1 MMTYADIRPAREA
14 CRKLGISLLA
24 GLALSA
30 CAMTVERPGKS
41 EPRAP
46 ATTPKVEKPEQRE
59 SAAGTESAETAA
71 PMTKALPSYPC
82 ASFYE
87 SGYRVTT
94 GYDKRIPPPLAKP
107 KKGKVFADPAY
118 GTCIVRVTD
127 AANEPTPTF
136 ARVDYARR
144 QLFNADDSLLLIYA
158 INGSWHVYDVR
169 TQQYVKK
176 LRGIGGDAEPY
187 WHAKD
192 PNRLLFLPNNG
203 GMKMFELNVSSNER
217 RLIVD
222 FTQPDAMGARIRDLW
237 PEAARIW
244 TRSEGSPSSN
254 GRYWAFQVETDD
266 FRMLGMFTYDMESKA
281 IIGTY
286 TTKIRPDH
294 VTMSP
299 TGLYVFVAWG
309 EKSPEGGPTV
319 FTRDLRRRWALHVPL
334 GHNDIALDDNGDDVI
349 VSVDHTHGFVF
360 MLRLKDRLM
369 TRLYSVW
376 INNTTMAMHFSAKA
390 YNKPGWV
397 LVSTFGKGRTE
408 WPHQK
413 VFALQLKKNPTIVH
427 LMHHRGAV
435 TTYFAQPQASVNRD
449 FTRVVLNSNW
459 GEPGD
464 ANVDTYMAEIPQDA
478 F

>member
-1 MMTYADIRPAREA
+1 MVQTGVHAIHEA
-14 CRKLGISLLA
+14 CKGLGIVLA
-24 GLALSA
+24 GVLALSA
-30 CAMTVERPGKS
+30 CVSTAEKPLDRKPS
-41 EPRAP
+41 AP
-46 ATTPKVEKPEQRE
+46 ATVPGPVEPQQQESTPTMKP
-59 SAAGTESAETAA
+59 GETAIA
-71 PMTKALPSYPC
+71 AKVPQPNYPC
-82 ASFYE
+82 TNFYTA
-87 SGYRVTT
+87 GYRPRT
-94 GYDKRIPPPLAKP
+94 GFDKTPPPSLAKP
-107 KKGKVFADPAY
+107 SKGVAFADPVY
-118 GTCIVRVTD
+118 STCIVRVTD
-127 AANEPTPTF
+127 AAHEPTPTF

-176 LRGIGGDAEPY
+176 LRGIGGDAEAY
-187 WHAKD
+187 WHPTE

-203 GMKMFELNVSSNER
+203 GMAIYELNVSSNESR
-217 RLIVD
+217 AIVD
-222 FTQPDAMGARIRDLW
+222 FAQPDSKGMRIRDLW
-237 PEAARIW
+237 PEAGRIW
-244 TRSEGSPSSN
+244 TRSEGSPSRD

-266 FRMLGMFTYDMESKA
+266 FRMLGMFTYDMQTNA
-281 IIGTY
+281 ILGTY

-299 TGLYVFVAWG
+299 SGLYVFVAWDENG
-309 EKSPEGGPTV
+309 PEGGPTV
-319 FTRDLRRRWALHVPL
+319 LSRDLRRRWPLHIPL

-349 VSVDHTHGFVF
+349 VSVDHTHGYVF
-360 MLRLKDRLM
+360 MLRLKDRSM

-397 LVSTFGKGRTE
+397 LVSTFGQGKTE

-413 VFALQLKKNPTIVH
+413 VFALQLKKNPKIVH

-449 FTRVVLNSNW
+449 FTRFVVNSNW
-459 GEPGD
+459 GTPGD
-464 ANVDTYMAEIPQDA
+464 ANVDTYMAEIPRDA